1 MGRAMEMIITG
12 RVIGAEEALR
22 IGLANE
28 VVPSGKGLERALELA
43 KEIAALPL
51 PVSVAAQCVLVFLAE
66 SIFPA
71 GYYDGQR
78 SCDKGFRA

>member
-1 MGRAMEMIITG
+1 MGRAREMIITG

-28 VVPSGKGLERALELA
+28 VVASGKGLERALELA

-51 PVSVAAQCVLVFLAE
+51 PVSTFGEV
-66 SIFPA
+66 
-71 GYYDGQR
+71 
-78 SCDKGFRA
+78 

>member
-28 VVPSGKGLERALELA
+28 VVPSGKGLERAMELA

-51 PVSVAAQCVLVFLAE
+51 PV
-66 SIFPA
+66 
-71 GYYDGQR
+71 R
-78 SCDKGFRA
+78 RR

>member
-51 PVSVAAQCVLVFLAE
+51 PVRMTAGVIVKCVTDE
-66 SIFPA
+66 I
-71 GYYDGQR
+71 
-78 SCDKGFRA
+78 CDRLS